1 MGLTFEALIHENKK
15 RPNNRLQN
23 MLNQK
28 LQNLD
33 SMKNEMERLHRKEK
47 SDLQLRQK
55 IYSRILGSLSRDL
68 SSRAVTKLNSRQDQY
83 PEYKYQLSDE
93 VVLMDEECTW
103 KEAEQDEIG
112 TETEKGSTLTELTVA
127 VELQSSQTKVKMP
140 QAAKIKLPS
149 IDES

>member
-1 MGLTFEALIHENKK
+1 MFVCRFQPRYLVFDH
-15 RPNNRLQN
+15 Q
-23 MLNQK
+23 
-28 LQNLD
+28 
-33 SMKNEMERLHRKEK
+33 
-47 SDLQLRQK
+47 
-55 IYSRILGSLSRDL
+55 
-68 SSRAVTKLNSRQDQY
+68 
-83 PEYKYQLSDE
+83 
-93 VVLMDEECTW
+93 MDEECTW